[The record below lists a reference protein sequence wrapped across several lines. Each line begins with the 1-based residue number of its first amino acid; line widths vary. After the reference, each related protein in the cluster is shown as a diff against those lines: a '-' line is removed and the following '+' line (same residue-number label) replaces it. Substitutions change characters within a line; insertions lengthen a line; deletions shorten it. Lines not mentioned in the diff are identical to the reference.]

1 MKVKSE
7 SEVVQSCQTLSNPI
21 PSMGLGLKIRNTNM
35 VFLELICLLAGII
48 FCSQLIIF
56 GTIILFPLFLML
68 AVNGT
73 TSDIQG
79 RN

>member
-1 MKVKSE
+1 MKRLAMSLEVKLRY
-7 SEVVQSCQTLSNPI
+7 C
-21 PSMGLGLKIRNTNM
+21 GLLELKIRNTNM

-48 FCSQLIIF
+48 FCSQLVIL
-56 GTIILFPLFLML
+56 GAIILFPLFLML

-73 TSDIQG
+73 TSDIQD

>member
-1 MKVKSE
+1 MKRLAMSLEVKLRY
-7 SEVVQSCQTLSNPI
+7 C
-21 PSMGLGLKIRNTNM
+21 GLLELKIRNTNM

-48 FCSQLIIF
+48 FCSQLVIW
-56 GTIILFPLFLML
+56 GAIILFPLFLML

-73 TSDIQG
+73 TSDIQD

>member
-1 MKVKSE
+1 MKRLAMFLEVKLRH
-7 SEVVQSCQTLSNPI
+7 CGL
-21 PSMGLGLKIRNTNM
+21 LGLKIRNTTM
-35 VFLELICLLAGII
+35 IFLELICLLASII

-56 GTIILFPLFLML
+56 GTVILFPLFLML

-73 TSDIQG
+73 TSDVQG